1 MQLREC
7 LALVAPTELS
17 GMLELAGLPPRAER
31 KAAEAALAECLLD
44 PAGLR
49 RVLGTLS
56 EEEWA
61 ALKVV
66 AHAGGPDGIT
76 VELCQQIVNLMAGRR
91 RRTSSLALI
100 QLQNRGLI
108 FVTTRNYRQVFFI
121 PGDLL
126 AILSEAL
133 AEEMQS
139 RVCLDPTEL
148 APAPPE
154 RDLLEDLHRFLA
166 YVYKNEVTLTQ
177 QGQIFKRHQRALL
190 ELLRAHEL
198 SGDSATGRYPEP
210 LGLLV
215 GFALHQHLV
224 LREEGTLRA
233 APDLTEWLR
242 QGDGSK
248 RRELFAYWRDRYYY
262 HQDLQTFLS
271 TARAVSGRWVS
282 ARAVAAELEP
292 LLNPSQRNSFQTRVR
307 FHLVTFLA
315 PLGLFELAQRTG
327 EAGATADVACRLTPA
342 GEALLLGL
350 DPPEPLG
357 INRRFILQ
365 ANFELIVA
373 RPINSQMLWH
383 LEVIADLVRSG
394 SALIYQLSRHS
405 IYRALKTGMNGEQIL
420 RFLQEHSSTPV
431 PQNVAFN
438 LQEWT
443 RAYGQVYLQEA
454 ILLRCTD
461 PGLARMIRASR
472 RTGRYIIDQV
482 GPTDL
487 IVHRDDYEALMAA
500 LLADGLLPRPG
511 IAPSPPSPAPPE
523 PAEAESSDD

>member
-1 MQLREC
+1 MLLREC

-17 GMLELAGLPPRAER
+17 GMVDLAGLPPRADR
-31 KAAEAALAECLLD
+31 KAAEAALAEHLLT
-44 PAGLR
+44 PAGVR
-49 RVLGTLS
+49 QTLGTLG

-66 AHAGGPDGIT
+66 AHAGGQDGIT
-76 VELCQQIVNLMAGRR
+76 VELCQQIVNLMSGRR
-91 RRTSSLALI
+91 RKTSSVALI
-100 QLQNRGLI
+100 QLQNRGLVY
-108 FVTTRNYRQVFFI
+108 VTTRNYRQVFFI
-121 PGDLL
+121 PADLL
-126 AILSEAL
+126 VVLTAAL
-133 AEEMQS
+133 ADEMQS
-139 RVCLDPTEL
+139 RVCVDDGDLTPL
-148 APAPPE
+148 PPE

-190 ELLRAHEL
+190 DLLHARDLGE
-198 SGDSATGRYPEP
+198 DTVTGRYPEP

-224 LREEGTLRA
+224 LRDEGMLRA
-233 APDLTEWLR
+233 AVDLTDWLR
-242 QGDGSK
+242 QGDGAK
-248 RRELFAYWRDRYYY
+248 RHQLYEYWRDRYYY

-271 TARAVSGRWVS
+271 TARAVGGRWVS

-315 PLGLFELAQRTG
+315 PLGVFELAQLPG
-327 EAGATADVACRLTPA
+327 EAAGASEIGCRLTDT
-342 GEALLLGL
+342 GEALLAGQE
-350 DPPEPLG
+350 PPEPVNM
-357 INRRFILQ
+357 NRRIILQ

-373 RPINSQMLWH
+373 RPVHSQTLWH
-383 LEVIADLVRSG
+383 LEVIADLLRSD
-394 SALIYQLSRHS
+394 SALIYQMSRQS
-405 IYRALKTGMNGEQIL
+405 VYRALKTGMSGEQLL
-420 RFLQEHSSTPV
+420 RFLQEHSSTAV

-438 LQEWT
+438 LQEWA

-454 ILLRCTD
+454 TLLRCSD

-487 IVHRDDYEALMAA
+487 VVHRDDYEALMAA

-523 PAEAESSDD
+523 AAEAEGSGD